1 MEYSNRF
8 LETKKAIDELDLSD
22 ETKYK
27 LKNILC
33 KEINEELSQERL
45 KAFRKNRKITQQK
58 LAKIL
63 QTTHS
68 VIGGYERGRNII
80 ATPFL
85 YTICQKYNLSADYL
99 LGKIDE
105 PQELS

>member
-33 KEINEELSQERL
+33 KEINEEFS
-45 KAFRKNRKITQQK
+45 N
-58 LAKIL
+58 
-63 QTTHS
+63 
-68 VIGGYERGRNII
+68 V
-80 ATPFL
+80 
-85 YTICQKYNLSADYL
+85 TICEKSLDEIITILNGLDIERMLDIKMTMENLSYL
-99 LGKIDE
+99 FKKVVDE
-105 PQELS
+105 QNKAQQMAIKNMMFGR

>member
-33 KEINEELSQERL
+33 KEINEEFS
-45 KAFRKNRKITQQK
+45 N
-58 LAKIL
+58 
-63 QTTHS
+63 
-68 VIGGYERGRNII
+68 V
-80 ATPFL
+80 
-85 YTICQKYNLSADYL
+85 TICEKNLDEIITILNGLDIERMLDIKMTMENLSYL
-99 LGKIDE
+99 FKKVVDE
-105 PQELS
+105 QNKAQQMAIKNMMFGSDK

>member
-33 KEINEELSQERL
+33 KEINEEFS
-45 KAFRKNRKITQQK
+45 N
-58 LAKIL
+58 
-63 QTTHS
+63 
-68 VIGGYERGRNII
+68 V
-80 ATPFL
+80 
-85 YTICQKYNLSADYL
+85 TICEKNLDEIITILNGLDIERMLDIKMTMENLSYL
-99 LGKIDE
+99 FKKVVDE
-105 PQELS
+105 QNKMQQMAIKEMMFGSDK

>member
-33 KEINEELSQERL
+33 KEINEEFS
-45 KAFRKNRKITQQK
+45 N
-58 LAKIL
+58 
-63 QTTHS
+63 
-68 VIGGYERGRNII
+68 V
-80 ATPFL
+80 
-85 YTICQKYNLSADYL
+85 TICEKSLDEIITILNGLDIERMLDIKMTMENLSYL
-99 LGKIDE
+99 FKKVIDE
-105 PQELS
+105 QNKAQQMAIKNMMFGR

>member
-33 KEINEELSQERL
+33 KEINEEFS
-45 KAFRKNRKITQQK
+45 N
-58 LAKIL
+58 
-63 QTTHS
+63 
-68 VIGGYERGRNII
+68 V
-80 ATPFL
+80 
-85 YTICQKYNLSADYL
+85 TICGKSFDEIITILNGLDIERMLDIKMTMENLSYL
-99 LGKIDE
+99 FKKVVDE
-105 PQELS
+105 QNKAQQMAIKNMMFGR

>member
-33 KEINEELSQERL
+33 KEINEEFS
-45 KAFRKNRKITQQK
+45 N
-58 LAKIL
+58 
-63 QTTHS
+63 
-68 VIGGYERGRNII
+68 V
-80 ATPFL
+80 
-85 YTICQKYNLSADYL
+85 TICEKNLDEIITILNGLDIERMLDIKMTMENLSYL
-99 LGKIDE
+99 FKKVVDE
-105 PQELS
+105 QNKAQQMAIKNMMFGR

>member
-33 KEINEELSQERL
+33 KEINEEFS
-45 KAFRKNRKITQQK
+45 N
-58 LAKIL
+58 
-63 QTTHS
+63 
-68 VIGGYERGRNII
+68 V
-80 ATPFL
+80 
-85 YTICQKYNLSADYL
+85 TICEKSLDEIITILNGLDIERMLDIKMTMENLSYL
-99 LGKIDE
+99 FKKVVAEQNKAQQMAIKNMMFGR
-105 PQELS
+105 